1 MTTNLITTGH
11 TRPFR
16 VTDRAR
22 DPRPH
27 PVGEARAL
35 TDAELAAQAELRSER
50 LRTWVPTIVSF
61 VGLLAIAVGGALLV
75 GELAS
80 FGLYLVG
87 GW

>member
-1 MTTNLITTGH
+1 MTTNLLTTSP
-11 TRPFR
+11 TRPLR
-16 VTDRAR
+16 VTDRTRAPRAR
-22 DPRPH
+22 RA
-27 PVGEARAL
+27 GEARPL

-50 LRTWVPTIVSF
+50 LRTWVPTIVS
-61 VGLLAIAVGGALLV
+61 VIGLLAIAVGGALLV